1 MYGPLDE
8 LQCLSKPKLLTLNR
22 SPLEINNSTEPL
34 LKVDELVCGYHN
46 KAILSKVSFSVY
58 SGQHWAIIGEN
69 GEGKST
75 LLRTLVGLLKPLGGF
90 HQLFPESREISHVPQ
105 HPTRDFRMPMTV
117 EDFIGLGFPI
127 HHRYSSKKRKEF
139 INIALNRL
147 GLTQRKEDIS
157 ILSGGQFQRAVLA
170 RSLVHYPCMLFLD
183 EPARGLDQK
192 SNTLFMDELRCCPK
206 HTSPAIVMV
215 LHDLR
220 LLKKNFSHI
229 LWIKDGRSKAYEVD
243 QLEEN
248 VETMAFLE
256 GF

>member
-1 MYGPLDE
+1 LE
-8 LQCLSKPKLLTLNR
+8 LNHSI
-22 SPLEINNSTEPL
+22 EEPL
-34 LKVDELVCGYHN
+34 LQVDGLICGYHN
-46 KAILSKVSFSVY
+46 KPILNKVSFSVY
-58 SGQHWAIIGEN
+58 GGQRWAIIGEN

-75 LLRTLVGLLKPLGGF
+75 LLRTLVGLLKPLGG
-90 HQLFPESREISHVPQ
+90 HHHLFPESKEIAHVPQ
-105 HPTRDFRMPMTV
+105 HPTREFRMPMTV
-117 EDFIGLGFPI
+117 EDFVELGFPP
-127 HHRYSSKKRKEF
+127 HHRSGYKKRNEL

-220 LLKKNFSHI
+220 LLKKHFSHV
-229 LWIKDGRSKAYEVD
+229 LWLKDGKAKVYQAD

-248 VETMAFLE
+248 AEIMAFL
-256 GF
+256 GDS